1 MTAVGLNPNTCLDC
15 ESLLEDDSPCG
26 TTAMMQQRQQHR
38 DPPVPEKMPA
48 NRYMGKNAWLMIDRS
63 DKTNCR
69 RSGPTIGFVCPCCK
83 IG

>member
-38 DPPVPEKMPA
+38 DPPVPEKNA
-48 NRYMGKNAWLMIDRS
+48 GKPVYGQKRLAYD
-63 DKTNCR
+63 
-69 RSGPTIGFVCPCCK
+69 
-83 IG
+83 